1 MEIVLLIILI
11 VLVVALFVISYMKKK
26 KYNNE
31 LSQLRSEL
39 KVGDKVMT
47 DTGVVGEV
55 VDSYIEDEYKYF
67 VLKSGKG
74 SNVGYFTV
82 HANAIYYV
90 FGKEEKQTTQ
100 KVVVKP
106 VDSKQEKSVDDNIV
120 DVAESKEKEDNQN
133 TKSAPEAKKESQ
145 EEKSSQKKSQT
156 KKSNKK

>member
-11 VLVVALFVISYMKKK
+11 VLVVALFIVSYMKKK

-31 LSQLRSEL
+31 LGQMREEL

-74 SNVGYFTV
+74 NNVGYFTV

-90 FGKEEKQTTQ
+90 FGKEEQQ
-100 KVVVKP
+100 A
-106 VDSKQEKSVDDNIV
+106 QEKKVSIKVNIPET
-120 DVAESKEKEDNQN
+120 AE
-133 TKSAPEAKKESQ
+133 KSATEQKANEAEQTEEKKENS
-145 EEKSSQKKSQT
+145 EKTAKDEKKQNKKS
-156 KKSNKK
+156 KK